1 MSVDL
6 DEIIGSPALLKQLKF
21 EVYSR
26 AALRNF
32 WGFCL
37 LFDEQFFK
45 RRPFL
50 KEVADAFQFVIDEFR
65 EERPTTITV
74 SMPPRAGK
82 SYITTLFCVYWIT
95 QFPELS
101 VMRNSATYR
110 LYKKFSKDARK
121 ILKSDLFKQV
131 FPDLVLSRDD
141 GAVEG
146 WSITKAKQKS
156 FFGHGVG
163 GQIIGFG
170 ANLAILDDAYPN
182 LKSALSENYN
192 ETLEGWKESDHNSR
206 KELNCPEIYIGTR
219 WTKKDVIGKAI
230 ESGRVDREI
239 KIPAMFVGPDGQL
252 YSFCENVKTTSEYRR
267 LKEDTDEFIWEAEF
281 MQNPIDALG
290 LLFPPDEMKWYN
302 PGDFNLMELSEIRV
316 AFYDPNADGEDYFA
330 GIVGYK
336 VGSLIYVTGW
346 LCNRDLSEENLSASS
361 AQVLDHRCNH
371 TEIETIGAFVHFG
384 KMFKA
389 EVRKINQDADIK
401 LVKHETNKEARILEA
416 AGFIKNRFVWPTTM
430 KKDKQGIDFLRL
442 HNGYNRI
449 GGNKHDDSSDVA
461 ASMARWFK
469 KQYNW
474 YN

>member
-1 MSVDL
+1 MIEL
-6 DEIIGSPALLKQLKF
+6 DEIIGNKSLVKQLKF
-21 EVYSR
+21 AVYSR
-26 AALRNF
+26 AAKRDF

-37 LFDEQFFK
+37 LFDELFFK
-45 RRPFL
+45 NRPFL
-50 KEVADAFQFVIDEFR
+50 KEVAEAFQFVVDEYKSGMPR
-65 EERPTTITV
+65 VVTV

-121 ILKSDLFKQV
+121 ILKSDLFKLV
-131 FPDLVLSRDD
+131 FPDLILSRDD

-182 LKSALSENYN
+182 LKSALSENYK

-219 WTKKDVIGKAI
+219 WTKGDVIGKAI
-230 ESGRVDREI
+230 ASGRVDREI
-239 KIPAMFVGPDGQL
+239 TIPAMFVGEDGQL
-252 YSFCENVKTTSEYRR
+252 YSFCENVKTTREYRL

-290 LLFPPDEMKWYN
+290 LLFPAEEMKWYT
-302 PGDFNLMELSEIRV
+302 PGDFDLMRIGEYRV
-316 AFYDPNADGEDYFA
+316 AFYDPNAEGEDNFA
-330 GIVGYK
+330 GIIGYK
-336 VGSLIYVTGW
+336 VDTLIYVTGW
-346 LCNRDLSEENLSASS
+346 LCNRNMSEENLSAIT
-361 AQVLDHRCNH
+361 AQVVGHQCNY
-371 TEIETIGAFVHFG
+371 TEMETIGAFRHFG
-384 KMFKA
+384 KMFKG
-389 EVRKINQDADIK
+389 EVRKANPDADIK
-401 LVKHETNKEARILEA
+401 LVNAETNKEARILES
-416 AGFIKNRFVWPTTM
+416 AGFIKNRFVWPVTM
-430 KKDKQGIDFLRL
+430 KQDREGMAFLKL
-442 HNGYNRI
+442 HNSYNRL
-449 GGNKHDDSSDVA
+449 GGNKHDDPSDVCA
-461 ASMARWFK
+461 AMARWFK
-469 KQYNW
+469 RRYNW